1 MPKRFSLRSTD
12 RYSSGAKEFLAA
24 RLRIRKEEAT
34 GISAK
39 AYVLGSE
46 LREANCALLER

>member
-1 MPKRFSLRSTD
+1 MPKRFSLDTTD
-12 RYSSGAKEFLAA
+12 RYSYGAREFLAA
-24 RLRIRKEEAT
+24 RLRIRKDEAT

-46 LREANCALLER
+46 LREAAREFLER